1 MQTTKTFSLKIE
13 QIALEKK
20 ITHMDAVL
28 WYCSENEIEPS
39 TVARLIS
46 KGLKEKI
53 EVNAADLNYLPKKAK
68 LPI

>member
-13 QIALEKK
+13 QIALEKN
-20 ITHMDAVL
+20 ISHMDAVL
-28 WYCSENEIEPS
+28 WYCSENEIAPS

>member
-1 MQTTKTFSLKIE
+1 MQTTKSFSLKIE

-28 WYCSENEIEPS
+28 WYCSENEIDPS

>member
-13 QIALEKK
+13 QIALEKN
-20 ITHMDAVL
+20 ISHMDAVL
-28 WYCSENEIEPS
+28 WYCSENEIDPS

-68 LPI
+68 PPI

>member
-13 QIALEKK
+13 QIALEKNK
-20 ITHMDAVL
+20 SHMDAVL
-28 WYCSENEIEPS
+28 WYCSENEIDPS

>member
-13 QIALEKK
+13 QIALEKN
-20 ITHMDAVL
+20 ISHMDAVL
-28 WYCSENEIEPS
+28 WYCSENEIDPS

-53 EVNAADLNYLPKKAK
+53 EVNAAALNYLPKKAK

>member
-13 QIALEKK
+13 QIALEKN
-20 ITHMDAVL
+20 ISHMEAVL
-28 WYCSENEIEPS
+28 WYCSENEIDPS

>member
-28 WYCSENEIEPS
+28 WYCSENEIDPS
-39 TVARLIS
+39 TVARLNS